1 MGFVDLHR
9 RAQRMACTLEAGFE
23 DVVGIFT
30 GKLYKM
36 DSGRHAAGKAVPE
49 LLGAFHIKIAHLLG
63 LVIRHIVW
71 MTILVSW
78 ALLSASCRGGEVS
91 YTDEVQPDDDTAILV
106 LRTGLLDQTRVS
118 DRVNDAVDNPVE
130 YMYTLRIVILH
141 ENGTVEHNMYIDFG
155 EIPQTECYRIFK
167 VTRNETKK
175 IYLIAN
181 EENAS
186 TDLHEQL
193 ETLTTGN
200 TTFASIVDNF
210 VFIPD
215 YKNPIPMSSVYDV
228 PVKAENLVEREF
240 YLVRA
245 ATKFAFRF
253 TNKRKS
259 KVSIDAIHI
268 SDIAGATYLIPHKRE
283 PLFMS
288 FDDESLYWINWLKKV
303 ADESQQSPDDVELAD
318 KRGWIQAYDIPSET
332 SHQEVTVNGP
342 LEVPSMTGDQPGK
355 AVFPVFYLPESKK
368 LKAGSATYGE
378 QEYTLKLD
386 MSENGKELS
395 FTKTFP
401 NLKALFRNT
410 HVLVDIT
417 FTEKDEVKVQVVPYA
432 EVILEPEFGLKPE
445 TKN

>member
-1 MGFVDLHR
+1 MKEIL
-9 RAQRMACTLEAGFE
+9 
-23 DVVGIFT
+23 
-30 GKLYKM
+30 
-36 DSGRHAAGKAVPE
+36 
-49 LLGAFHIKIAHLLG
+49 
-63 LVIRHIVW
+63 RHIVW

-78 ALLSASCRGGEVS
+78 ALFSASCRGGEVS
-91 YTDEVQPDDDTAILV
+91 YTDKVQPDDDTAILV

-259 KVSIDAIHI
+259 KVSIDAIHT

>member
-1 MGFVDLHR
+1 MKEIL
-9 RAQRMACTLEAGFE
+9 
-23 DVVGIFT
+23 
-30 GKLYKM
+30 
-36 DSGRHAAGKAVPE
+36 
-49 LLGAFHIKIAHLLG
+49 
-63 LVIRHIVW
+63 RHIVW

-106 LRTGLLDQTRVS
+106 LRTGLLDQTRAS

-215 YKNPIPMSSVYDV
+215 YKNPIPMRSVYDV

-318 KRGWIQAYDIPSET
+318 RRGWIQAYDIPSET

>member
-1 MGFVDLHR
+1 MKEIL
-9 RAQRMACTLEAGFE
+9 
-23 DVVGIFT
+23 
-30 GKLYKM
+30 
-36 DSGRHAAGKAVPE
+36 
-49 LLGAFHIKIAHLLG
+49 
-63 LVIRHIVW
+63 RHIVW

-106 LRTGLLDQTRVS
+106 LRTGLLDQTRAS
-118 DRVNDAVDNPVE
+118 DRVNDAVDNSVE

-181 EENAS
+181 EENVS

-240 YLVRA
+240 YFVRA

>member
-1 MGFVDLHR
+1 MKEIL
-9 RAQRMACTLEAGFE
+9 
-23 DVVGIFT
+23 
-30 GKLYKM
+30 
-36 DSGRHAAGKAVPE
+36 
-49 LLGAFHIKIAHLLG
+49 
-63 LVIRHIVW
+63 RHIVW

-78 ALLSASCRGGEVS
+78 ALLSASCRGGEES

-106 LRTGLLDQTRVS
+106 LRTGLLDQTRAS

-401 NLKALFRNT
+401 NLEALFRNT

>member
-1 MGFVDLHR
+1 MKEIL
-9 RAQRMACTLEAGFE
+9 
-23 DVVGIFT
+23 
-30 GKLYKM
+30 
-36 DSGRHAAGKAVPE
+36 
-49 LLGAFHIKIAHLLG
+49 
-63 LVIRHIVW
+63 RHIVW

-106 LRTGLLDQTRVS
+106 LRTGLLDQTRAS

-245 ATKFAFRF
+245 AMKFAFRF

-318 KRGWIQAYDIPSET
+318 RRGWIQAYDIPSET

>member
-1 MGFVDLHR
+1 MKEIL
-9 RAQRMACTLEAGFE
+9 
-23 DVVGIFT
+23 
-30 GKLYKM
+30 
-36 DSGRHAAGKAVPE
+36 
-49 LLGAFHIKIAHLLG
+49 
-63 LVIRHIVW
+63 RHIVW

-91 YTDEVQPDDDTAILV
+91 YTDEIQSDDDTAILV
-106 LRTGLLDQTRVS
+106 LRTGLLDQTRAS
-118 DRVNDAVDNPVE
+118 DRVNDAVDNSVE

-181 EENAS
+181 EENVS

-245 ATKFAFRF
+245 VTKFAFRF

-401 NLKALFRNT
+401 NLEALFRNT

>member
-1 MGFVDLHR
+1 MKEIL
-9 RAQRMACTLEAGFE
+9 
-23 DVVGIFT
+23 
-30 GKLYKM
+30 
-36 DSGRHAAGKAVPE
+36 
-49 LLGAFHIKIAHLLG
+49 
-63 LVIRHIVW
+63 RHIVW

-106 LRTGLLDQTRVS
+106 LRTGLLDQTRAS

-210 VFIPD
+210 AFIPD

-318 KRGWIQAYDIPSET
+318 RRGWIQAYDIPSET

>member
-1 MGFVDLHR
+1 MKEIL
-9 RAQRMACTLEAGFE
+9 
-23 DVVGIFT
+23 
-30 GKLYKM
+30 
-36 DSGRHAAGKAVPE
+36 
-49 LLGAFHIKIAHLLG
+49 
-63 LVIRHIVW
+63 RHIVW
-71 MTILVSW
+71 MTILVSL

-118 DRVNDAVDNPVE
+118 DRVNDAVDNSVE

-167 VTRNETKK
+167 VTRTETKK

>member
-1 MGFVDLHR
+1 MKEIL
-9 RAQRMACTLEAGFE
+9 
-23 DVVGIFT
+23 
-30 GKLYKM
+30 
-36 DSGRHAAGKAVPE
+36 
-49 LLGAFHIKIAHLLG
+49 
-63 LVIRHIVW
+63 RHIVW

-259 KVSIDAIHI
+259 KGSIDAIHI

-318 KRGWIQAYDIPSET
+318 RRGWIQAYDIPSET

>member
-1 MGFVDLHR
+1 MKEIL
-9 RAQRMACTLEAGFE
+9 
-23 DVVGIFT
+23 
-30 GKLYKM
+30 
-36 DSGRHAAGKAVPE
+36 
-49 LLGAFHIKIAHLLG
+49 
-63 LVIRHIVW
+63 RHIVW

-106 LRTGLLDQTRVS
+106 LRTGLLDQTRAS

-167 VTRNETKK
+167 VTRNEIKK

-318 KRGWIQAYDIPSET
+318 RRGWIQAYDIPSET

>member
-1 MGFVDLHR
+1 MKEIL
-9 RAQRMACTLEAGFE
+9 
-23 DVVGIFT
+23 
-30 GKLYKM
+30 
-36 DSGRHAAGKAVPE
+36 
-49 LLGAFHIKIAHLLG
+49 
-63 LVIRHIVW
+63 RHIVW

-106 LRTGLLDQTRVS
+106 LRTGLLDQTRAS
-118 DRVNDAVDNPVE
+118 DRVNDAVDNSVE
-130 YMYTLRIVILH
+130 YIYTLRIVILH

-368 LKAGSATYGE
+368 LKAGLATYGE

>member
-1 MGFVDLHR
+1 MKEIL
-9 RAQRMACTLEAGFE
+9 
-23 DVVGIFT
+23 
-30 GKLYKM
+30 
-36 DSGRHAAGKAVPE
+36 
-49 LLGAFHIKIAHLLG
+49 
-63 LVIRHIVW
+63 RHIVW

-106 LRTGLLDQTRVS
+106 LRTGLLDQTRAS
-118 DRVNDAVDNPVE
+118 DRVNDAVDNSVE

-318 KRGWIQAYDIPSET
+318 RRGWIQAYDIPSET

-368 LKAGSATYGE
+368 LKAGSATYSE

>member
-1 MGFVDLHR
+1 MKEIL
-9 RAQRMACTLEAGFE
+9 
-23 DVVGIFT
+23 
-30 GKLYKM
+30 
-36 DSGRHAAGKAVPE
+36 
-49 LLGAFHIKIAHLLG
+49 
-63 LVIRHIVW
+63 RHIVW

-106 LRTGLLDQTRVS
+106 LRTGLLDQTRAS

-318 KRGWIQAYDIPSET
+318 RRGWIQAYDIPSET

-417 FTEKDEVKVQVVPYA
+417 FTEKDVVRHRLVQDIIKAY
-432 EVILEPEFGLKPE
+432 ERHEEGKRRNDR
-445 TKN
+445 K

>member
-1 MGFVDLHR
+1 MKEIL
-9 RAQRMACTLEAGFE
+9 
-23 DVVGIFT
+23 
-30 GKLYKM
+30 
-36 DSGRHAAGKAVPE
+36 
-49 LLGAFHIKIAHLLG
+49 
-63 LVIRHIVW
+63 RHIVW

-106 LRTGLLDQTRVS
+106 LRTGLLYQTRVS

>member
-1 MGFVDLHR
+1 MKEIL
-9 RAQRMACTLEAGFE
+9 
-23 DVVGIFT
+23 
-30 GKLYKM
+30 
-36 DSGRHAAGKAVPE
+36 
-49 LLGAFHIKIAHLLG
+49 
-63 LVIRHIVW
+63 RHIVW

-91 YTDEVQPDDDTAILV
+91 YTDEIQSDDDTAILV
-106 LRTGLLDQTRVS
+106 LRTGLLDQTRAS
-118 DRVNDAVDNPVE
+118 DRVNDAVDNSVE

-181 EENAS
+181 EENVS

-253 TNKRKS
+253 TDKRKS

-355 AVFPVFYLPESKK
+355 AVFTVFYIPESKK
-368 LKAGSATYGE
+368 LKAGSATYCE

-386 MSENGKELS
+386 KSENGKELS
-395 FTKTFP
+395 FIKTLP

>member
-1 MGFVDLHR
+1 MKEIL
-9 RAQRMACTLEAGFE
+9 
-23 DVVGIFT
+23 
-30 GKLYKM
+30 
-36 DSGRHAAGKAVPE
+36 
-49 LLGAFHIKIAHLLG
+49 
-63 LVIRHIVW
+63 RHIVW

-91 YTDEVQPDDDTAILV
+91 YTDEIQSDDDTAILV
-106 LRTGLLDQTRVS
+106 LRTGLLDQTRAS
-118 DRVNDAVDNPVE
+118 DRVNDAVDNSVE

-181 EENAS
+181 EENVS

-368 LKAGSATYGE
+368 LKAGSATYSE

>member
-1 MGFVDLHR
+1 MKEIL
-9 RAQRMACTLEAGFE
+9 
-23 DVVGIFT
+23 
-30 GKLYKM
+30 
-36 DSGRHAAGKAVPE
+36 
-49 LLGAFHIKIAHLLG
+49 
-63 LVIRHIVW
+63 RHIVW

-91 YTDEVQPDDDTAILV
+91 YTDEVQPDDNTAILV
-106 LRTGLLDQTRVS
+106 LRTGLLDQTRAS

-175 IYLIAN
+175 IYLIVN

>member
-1 MGFVDLHR
+1 MKEIL
-9 RAQRMACTLEAGFE
+9 
-23 DVVGIFT
+23 
-30 GKLYKM
+30 
-36 DSGRHAAGKAVPE
+36 
-49 LLGAFHIKIAHLLG
+49 
-63 LVIRHIVW
+63 RHIVW

-106 LRTGLLDQTRVS
+106 LRTGLLDQTRAS
-118 DRVNDAVDNPVE
+118 DRVNDAVDNSVE

-141 ENGTVEHNMYIDFG
+141 ENGTVDHNMYIDFG

-181 EENAS
+181 EENVS

-318 KRGWIQAYDIPSET
+318 RRGWIQAYDIPSET

>member
-1 MGFVDLHR
+1 MKEIL
-9 RAQRMACTLEAGFE
+9 
-23 DVVGIFT
+23 
-30 GKLYKM
+30 
-36 DSGRHAAGKAVPE
+36 
-49 LLGAFHIKIAHLLG
+49 
-63 LVIRHIVW
+63 RHIVW

-106 LRTGLLDQTRVS
+106 LRTGLLDQSRVS

-259 KVSIDAIHI
+259 KVSIDAIHT

>member
-1 MGFVDLHR
+1 MKEIL
-9 RAQRMACTLEAGFE
+9 
-23 DVVGIFT
+23 
-30 GKLYKM
+30 
-36 DSGRHAAGKAVPE
+36 
-49 LLGAFHIKIAHLLG
+49 
-63 LVIRHIVW
+63 RHIVW

-245 ATKFAFRF
+245 ATKFAIRF

>member
-1 MGFVDLHR
+1 MKEIL
-9 RAQRMACTLEAGFE
+9 
-23 DVVGIFT
+23 
-30 GKLYKM
+30 
-36 DSGRHAAGKAVPE
+36 
-49 LLGAFHIKIAHLLG
+49 
-63 LVIRHIVW
+63 RHIVW

-91 YTDEVQPDDDTAILV
+91 YTDEIQPDDDTAILV

-368 LKAGSATYGE
+368 LKAGSAIYGE

>member
-1 MGFVDLHR
+1 MKEIL
-9 RAQRMACTLEAGFE
+9 
-23 DVVGIFT
+23 
-30 GKLYKM
+30 
-36 DSGRHAAGKAVPE
+36 
-49 LLGAFHIKIAHLLG
+49 
-63 LVIRHIVW
+63 RHIVW

-91 YTDEVQPDDDTAILV
+91 YTDEIQPDDDTAILV
-106 LRTGLLDQTRVS
+106 LRTGLLDQTRAS

-283 PLFMS
+283 PLLMS

>member
-1 MGFVDLHR
+1 MKEIL
-9 RAQRMACTLEAGFE
+9 
-23 DVVGIFT
+23 
-30 GKLYKM
+30 
-36 DSGRHAAGKAVPE
+36 
-49 LLGAFHIKIAHLLG
+49 
-63 LVIRHIVW
+63 RHIVW

-106 LRTGLLDQTRVS
+106 LRTGLLDQTRAS

-215 YKNPIPMSSVYDV
+215 YKNSIPMSSVYDV

-318 KRGWIQAYDIPSET
+318 RRGWIQAYDIPSET

>member
-1 MGFVDLHR
+1 MKEIL
-9 RAQRMACTLEAGFE
+9 
-23 DVVGIFT
+23 
-30 GKLYKM
+30 
-36 DSGRHAAGKAVPE
+36 
-49 LLGAFHIKIAHLLG
+49 
-63 LVIRHIVW
+63 RHIVW

-91 YTDEVQPDDDTAILV
+91 YTDEIQSDDDTAILV
-106 LRTGLLDQTRVS
+106 LRTGLLDQTRAS
-118 DRVNDAVDNPVE
+118 ERVNDAVDNSVE

-181 EENAS
+181 EENVS

>member
-1 MGFVDLHR
+1 MKEIL
-9 RAQRMACTLEAGFE
+9 
-23 DVVGIFT
+23 
-30 GKLYKM
+30 
-36 DSGRHAAGKAVPE
+36 
-49 LLGAFHIKIAHLLG
+49 
-63 LVIRHIVW
+63 RHIVW

-106 LRTGLLDQTRVS
+106 LRTGLLDQTRAS

-368 LKAGSATYGE
+368 LKAGSATYSE

>member
-1 MGFVDLHR
+1 MKEIL
-9 RAQRMACTLEAGFE
+9 
-23 DVVGIFT
+23 
-30 GKLYKM
+30 
-36 DSGRHAAGKAVPE
+36 
-49 LLGAFHIKIAHLLG
+49 
-63 LVIRHIVW
+63 RHIVW

-106 LRTGLLDQTRVS
+106 LRTGLLDQTRAS

-268 SDIAGATYLIPHKRE
+268 SDIAGATYLIPHKQE

-355 AVFPVFYLPESKK
+355 AVFSVFYLPESKK

>member
-1 MGFVDLHR
+1 MKEIL
-9 RAQRMACTLEAGFE
+9 
-23 DVVGIFT
+23 
-30 GKLYKM
+30 
-36 DSGRHAAGKAVPE
+36 
-49 LLGAFHIKIAHLLG
+49 
-63 LVIRHIVW
+63 RHIVW

-106 LRTGLLDQTRVS
+106 LRTGLLDQTRAS

-288 FDDESLYWINWLKKV
+288 FDDETLYWINWLKKV

-318 KRGWIQAYDIPSET
+318 RRGWIQAYDIPSET

>member
-1 MGFVDLHR
+1 MKEIL
-9 RAQRMACTLEAGFE
+9 
-23 DVVGIFT
+23 
-30 GKLYKM
+30 
-36 DSGRHAAGKAVPE
+36 
-49 LLGAFHIKIAHLLG
+49 
-63 LVIRHIVW
+63 RHIVW

-106 LRTGLLDQTRVS
+106 LRTGLLDQTRAS
-118 DRVNDAVDNPVE
+118 DRVNDAVDNSVE

-355 AVFPVFYLPESKK
+355 AVFPVFYLPKSKK
-368 LKAGSATYGE
+368 LKAGSATYSE

>member
-1 MGFVDLHR
+1 MKEIL
-9 RAQRMACTLEAGFE
+9 
-23 DVVGIFT
+23 
-30 GKLYKM
+30 
-36 DSGRHAAGKAVPE
+36 
-49 LLGAFHIKIAHLLG
+49 
-63 LVIRHIVW
+63 RHIVW

-106 LRTGLLDQTRVS
+106 LRTGLLDQTRAS
-118 DRVNDAVDNPVE
+118 DRVNDAVDNSVE

-368 LKAGSATYGE
+368 LKAGSATYSE
-378 QEYTLKLD
+378 QEYTLKFD

>member
-1 MGFVDLHR
+1 MKEIL
-9 RAQRMACTLEAGFE
+9 
-23 DVVGIFT
+23 
-30 GKLYKM
+30 
-36 DSGRHAAGKAVPE
+36 
-49 LLGAFHIKIAHLLG
+49 
-63 LVIRHIVW
+63 RHIVW

-106 LRTGLLDQTRVS
+106 LRTGLLDQTRAS
-118 DRVNDAVDNPVE
+118 DRVNDAVDNSVE

-186 TDLHEQL
+186 TDLHDQL
-193 ETLTTGN
+193 ETLTPGN

>member
-1 MGFVDLHR
+1 MKEIL
-9 RAQRMACTLEAGFE
+9 
-23 DVVGIFT
+23 
-30 GKLYKM
+30 
-36 DSGRHAAGKAVPE
+36 
-49 LLGAFHIKIAHLLG
+49 
-63 LVIRHIVW
+63 RHIVW

-417 FTEKDEVKVQVVPYA
+417 ITEKDEVKVQVVPYA

>member
-1 MGFVDLHR
+1 MKEIL
-9 RAQRMACTLEAGFE
+9 
-23 DVVGIFT
+23 
-30 GKLYKM
+30 
-36 DSGRHAAGKAVPE
+36 
-49 LLGAFHIKIAHLLG
+49 
-63 LVIRHIVW
+63 RHIVW

-91 YTDEVQPDDDTAILV
+91 YTDEIQPDDDTAILV

-303 ADESQQSPDDVELAD
+303 ADESQSPDDVELAD

>member
-1 MGFVDLHR
+1 MKEIL
-9 RAQRMACTLEAGFE
+9 
-23 DVVGIFT
+23 
-30 GKLYKM
+30 
-36 DSGRHAAGKAVPE
+36 
-49 LLGAFHIKIAHLLG
+49 
-63 LVIRHIVW
+63 RHIVW

-91 YTDEVQPDDDTAILV
+91 YTDEIQPDDDTAILV
-106 LRTGLLDQTRVS
+106 LRTGLLDQTRAS

-181 EENAS
+181 EENVS

-417 FTEKDEVKVQVVPYA
+417 LTEKDEVEVQVVPYA

>member
-1 MGFVDLHR
+1 LKKEEKGMKEIL
-9 RAQRMACTLEAGFE
+9 
-23 DVVGIFT
+23 
-30 GKLYKM
+30 
-36 DSGRHAAGKAVPE
+36 
-49 LLGAFHIKIAHLLG
+49 
-63 LVIRHIVW
+63 RHIVW

-106 LRTGLLDQTRVS
+106 LRTGLLDQTRAS
-118 DRVNDAVDNPVE
+118 DRVNDAVDNSVE

-215 YKNPIPMSSVYDV
+215 YKNPIPMSSVYDF

>member
-1 MGFVDLHR
+1 MKEIL
-9 RAQRMACTLEAGFE
+9 
-23 DVVGIFT
+23 
-30 GKLYKM
+30 
-36 DSGRHAAGKAVPE
+36 
-49 LLGAFHIKIAHLLG
+49 
-63 LVIRHIVW
+63 RHIVW

-106 LRTGLLDQTRVS
+106 LRTGLLDQTRAS
-118 DRVNDAVDNPVE
+118 DRVNDAVDNSVE

-181 EENAS
+181 EENVS

>member
-1 MGFVDLHR
+1 MKEIL
-9 RAQRMACTLEAGFE
+9 
-23 DVVGIFT
+23 
-30 GKLYKM
+30 
-36 DSGRHAAGKAVPE
+36 
-49 LLGAFHIKIAHLLG
+49 
-63 LVIRHIVW
+63 RHIVW

-106 LRTGLLDQTRVS
+106 LRTGLLDQTRAS
-118 DRVNDAVDNPVE
+118 DRVNDAVDNSVE

-181 EENAS
+181 EENVS

-210 VFIPD
+210 GFIPD

-318 KRGWIQAYDIPSET
+318 RRGWIQAYDIPSET

>member
-1 MGFVDLHR
+1 MKEIL
-9 RAQRMACTLEAGFE
+9 
-23 DVVGIFT
+23 
-30 GKLYKM
+30 
-36 DSGRHAAGKAVPE
+36 
-49 LLGAFHIKIAHLLG
+49 
-63 LVIRHIVW
+63 RHIVW

-78 ALLSASCRGGEVS
+78 ALLSASSRGGEES

-106 LRTGLLDQTRVS
+106 LRTGLLDQTRAS

-401 NLKALFRNT
+401 NLEALFRNT

>member
-1 MGFVDLHR
+1 MKEIL
-9 RAQRMACTLEAGFE
+9 
-23 DVVGIFT
+23 
-30 GKLYKM
+30 
-36 DSGRHAAGKAVPE
+36 
-49 LLGAFHIKIAHLLG
+49 
-63 LVIRHIVW
+63 RHIVW

-368 LKAGSATYGE
+368 LQAGSATYGE

>member
-1 MGFVDLHR
+1 MKEIL
-9 RAQRMACTLEAGFE
+9 
-23 DVVGIFT
+23 
-30 GKLYKM
+30 
-36 DSGRHAAGKAVPE
+36 
-49 LLGAFHIKIAHLLG
+49 
-63 LVIRHIVW
+63 RHIVW

-106 LRTGLLDQTRVS
+106 LRTGLLDQTRAS

-268 SDIAGATYLIPHKRE
+268 SDIAGATYLIPHKQE

-318 KRGWIQAYDIPSET
+318 RRGWIQAYDIPSET

-355 AVFPVFYLPESKK
+355 AVFSVFYLPESKK

-417 FTEKDEVKVQVVPYA
+417 FAEKDEVKVQVVPYA